1 MKNMSKKQKWVFAL
15 YGIWLVAQT
24 AYCIWAHDWC
34 NLVWNWAA
42 CGFVLFIW
50 RMQKVINDQQWT
62 IALLRQ
68 DVKELRESA
77 GYKRFLEANRRAD
90 IYFLNLERALKNMI
104 LLKEANKQLHIL
116 NKNLIENQYAG
127 KYKGKMK

>member
-1 MKNMSKKQKWVFAL
+1 MMSKKQKWIFIL

-42 CGFVLFIW
+42 CGWILLIW
-50 RMQKVINDQQWT
+50 RMQKVIDDQQRT
-62 IALLRQ
+62 IITLRQ
-68 DVKELRESA
+68 DVKELHGSV

-90 IYFLNLERALKNMI
+90 IYFENLRRAFKNMI
-104 LLKEANKQLHIL
+104 LLKEANKQLHTL
-116 NKNLIENQYAG
+116 NKNLIEKQYAG
-127 KYKGKMK
+127 KAKEKKK

>member
-1 MKNMSKKQKWVFAL
+1 MSKKQKWIFIL

-42 CGFVLFIW
+42 CGWILLIW
-50 RMQKVINDQQWT
+50 RMQKVIDDQQRT
-62 IALLRQ
+62 IITLRQ
-68 DVKELRESA
+68 DVKELHGSV

-90 IYFLNLERALKNMI
+90 IYFENLRRAFKNMI
-104 LLKEANKQLHIL
+104 LLKEANKQLHTL
-116 NKNLIENQYAG
+116 NKNLIEKQYAG
-127 KYKGKMK
+127 KAKEKKK

>member
-1 MKNMSKKQKWVFAL
+1 MSKKQKWVFAL
-15 YGIWLVAQT
+15 YGIWLVAMT
-24 AYCIWAHDWC
+24 AYCIWVHDWC

-68 DVKELRESA
+68 DVKELRENT
-77 GYKRFLEANRRAD
+77 GYKRFLEANKRAD
-90 IYFLNLERALKNMI
+90 IYFENLRRAFKNMI

-127 KYKGKMK
+127 KHKGKRK